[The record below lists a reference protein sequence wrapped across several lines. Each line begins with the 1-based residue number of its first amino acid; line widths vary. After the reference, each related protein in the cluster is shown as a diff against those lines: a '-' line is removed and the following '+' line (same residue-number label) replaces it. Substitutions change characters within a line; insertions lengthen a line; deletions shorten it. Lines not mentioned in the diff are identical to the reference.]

1 MEQDTIA
8 ESSNCAHFGR
18 FRDSNPQSG
27 SSESAQSEYG
37 SIYNALKASSSGTED
52 NNGRLYASSQHHYP
66 FQSSDLGGNIAMF
79 LSTSPKPTVVEH
91 PIAPRRTRSRWRRS
105 HTLPDDWYPSK
116 TKTID
121 PIAELFKDAKAKANN
136 LRRLGHRRAASLSDA
151 DDRSRTPRWAVNLFS
166 PVRPFLPRY
175 PPPARS
181 PTPPGVPSFG
191 SPEAINYSRQFSVR
205 SYAPSPP
212 PERTPSRRATEYA
225 HTLRRLLG
233 IASPVD
239 PQPSRRQTYTLAR
252 AEDGTAVQGRFPYR
266 ASGHGV
272 NLHRQLDDHP
282 FHRAVYPVPELE
294 VPHLDDRFNAGIHP
308 LRREHH
314 DVAKGRYSTPAV
326 PRRVHS
332 SQVSRSHHA
341 HPPPAPRPSSQRH
354 RPSVTFLASPA
365 NTSYYSCMSQ
375 PRTGVTVPA
384 VDGEIG
390 PLRTDRANSPFRAML
405 YQQQPPVQATRP
417 MSILTASTTRDT
429 QGTMSFWTRYEL
441 LSHYLPCCCLAPAGD
456 DDEDNNDDGATIGD
470 DSRTSRISRNSRT
483 SGETFLTA
491 RSWADDNQEQLQ
503 YRRSAL
509 PDPPPRPP
517 PSTFSGWNP
526 VSGERCPRP
535 IRSPLVAD
543 PLLA

>member
-1 MEQDTIA
+1 MEQDITA
-8 ESSNCAHFGR
+8 ESSSRAHFGR
-18 FRDSNPQSG
+18 FRDSNPHSG

-52 NNGRLYASSQHHYP
+52 NNGRQYASSQHHCP

-91 PIAPRRTRSRWRRS
+91 PIGPRRTRSRWRRS
-105 HTLPDDWYPSK
+105 HTLPDNWYPTK

-151 DDRSRTPRWAVNLFS
+151 DNRSRTPRWAANLFS

-175 PPPARS
+175 PPPDRS
-181 PTPPGVPSFG
+181 PTPPGIPSFG

-212 PERTPSRRATEYA
+212 PERTPSRRTTEYA
-225 HTLRRLLG
+225 HTLRRLFG
-233 IASPVD
+233 ITSPVD

-282 FHRAVYPVPELE
+282 FHRAVYPVPELD
-294 VPHLDDRFNAGIHP
+294 VPNLDDRFNAGIQP
-308 LRREHH
+308 LRGHH
-314 DVAKGRYSTPAV
+314 DVTKSRYSTPAV

-332 SQVSRSHHA
+332 NHLLRSRHA
-341 HPPPAPRPSSQRH
+341 HPPALSALGPSSQRSH
-354 RPSVTFLASPA
+354 PSAPFLASPA

-375 PRTGVTVPA
+375 PRTGATVPA

-390 PLRTDRANSPFRAML
+390 LSRAGRANSPPRGML
-405 YQQQPPVQATRP
+405 YQQQLPAQATRP

-441 LSHYLPCCCLAPAGD
+441 LSHYLPCCCLAPAAA

-470 DSRTSRISRNSRT
+470 DSRISRTSRT
-483 SGETFLTA
+483 SGETFMTA
-491 RSWADDNQEQLQ
+491 RSWADDQEQPQ
-503 YRRSAL
+503 YRRSAA
-509 PDPPPRPP
+509 PDPSTRPP
-517 PSTFSGWNP
+517 PNTFAGWNP
-526 VSGERCPRP
+526 VFRERCPRP

-543 PLLA
+543 PMLA

>member
-1 MEQDTIA
+1 MEQDIIA
-8 ESSNCAHFGR
+8 ESSNRAHFGR

-52 NNGRLYASSQHHYP
+52 NGRQYASSQHHYP

-91 PIAPRRTRSRWRRS
+91 PTEPRRTRSRWRRS
-105 HTLPDDWYPSK
+105 HTLPDNWYPTK

-151 DDRSRTPRWAVNLFS
+151 DNRSRTPRWAANLFS

-175 PPPARS
+175 PPPDRS
-181 PTPPGVPSFG
+181 PTPPGIPSFG

-225 HTLRRLLG
+225 HTLRRLFG

-239 PQPSRRQTYTLAR
+239 PQPSRRQTYTFAR

-282 FHRAVYPVPELE
+282 FHRAVYPVPELG
-294 VPHLDDRFNAGIHP
+294 VPNLDDRFNAGIQP

-314 DVAKGRYSTPAV
+314 DVAKSRYSTPAV
-326 PRRVHS
+326 PRRIHS
-332 SQVSRSHHA
+332 NHVSRSRHA
-341 HPPPAPRPSSQRH
+341 HLPSLAVGQRH
-354 RPSVTFLASPA
+354 RPSAPFAASPA
-365 NTSYYSCMSQ
+365 TTSYYSCMSQ

-390 PLRTDRANSPFRAML
+390 PSRTGIANSPLRGML
-405 YQQQPPVQATRP
+405 YQQQSPAQATRP

-429 QGTMSFWTRYEL
+429 QGTMSFWTRHEL
-441 LSHYLPCCCLAPAGD
+441 LSQYLPCCCLAPAGNDDDDND
-456 DDEDNNDDGATIGD
+456 DDEVTTGD
-470 DSRTSRISRNSRT
+470 DSRTSGISRTSRA
-483 SGETFLTA
+483 SGETFMTA
-491 RSWADDNQEQLQ
+491 RSWADDQEQPQ
-503 YRRSAL
+503 YRRSAA
-509 PDPPPRPP
+509 PDPPPGPP
-517 PSTFSGWNP
+517 PNTFAGWNP
-526 VSGERCPRP
+526 VFRERCPRP

-543 PLLA
+543 PMLA

>member
-1 MEQDTIA
+1 MEQDIIA
-8 ESSNCAHFGR
+8 ESSNRAHFGR

-52 NNGRLYASSQHHYP
+52 NNGRQYASSQHHYP

-79 LSTSPKPTVVEH
+79 LSTSPKPTAVEH
-91 PIAPRRTRSRWRRS
+91 PTEPRRTRSRWRRS
-105 HTLPDDWYPSK
+105 HTLPDNWYPAK
-116 TKTID
+116 MKTID

-136 LRRLGHRRAASLSDA
+136 IRLLGHRRAASLSDA
-151 DDRSRTPRWAVNLFS
+151 DTRSRTPRWAANLFS
-166 PVRPFLPRY
+166 PVRPFFPRY
-175 PPPARS
+175 PPPDRS
-181 PTPPGVPSFG
+181 PTPPGIPSFG

-225 HTLRRLLG
+225 HTLRRILG

-239 PQPSRRQTYTLAR
+239 PQLSRRQTYTLAR

-282 FHRAVYPVPELE
+282 FHRVVYPVPELD
-294 VPHLDDRFNAGIHP
+294 VPNLDDRFNAGIQP

-314 DVAKGRYSTPAV
+314 DVAKSRYSTPAV

-332 SQVSRSHHA
+332 NQVSRSRHA
-341 HPPPAPRPSSQRH
+341 HLPSLSAVGQRH
-354 RPSVTFLASPA
+354 RPSAPFLVSPA
-365 NTSYYSCMSQ
+365 TTSYYSCMSQ

-390 PLRTDRANSPFRAML
+390 PSRTGRANSPPRGML
-405 YQQQPPVQATRP
+405 YQQQSPAQAARPV
-417 MSILTASTTRDT
+417 SILTASTTRDT

-441 LSHYLPCCCLAPAGD
+441 LSHYLPCCCLAPAGN

-470 DSRTSRISRNSRT
+470 DSRTSRISRTSRT
-483 SGETFLTA
+483 SGETFMTA
-491 RSWADDNQEQLQ
+491 RSWADDQEQLQ
-503 YRRSAL
+503 YRRSAA

-517 PSTFSGWNP
+517 PNTFAGWNP
-526 VSGERCPRP
+526 VFRERCPRP
-535 IRSPLVAD
+535 IRSPLVAN
-543 PLLA
+543 PMLA